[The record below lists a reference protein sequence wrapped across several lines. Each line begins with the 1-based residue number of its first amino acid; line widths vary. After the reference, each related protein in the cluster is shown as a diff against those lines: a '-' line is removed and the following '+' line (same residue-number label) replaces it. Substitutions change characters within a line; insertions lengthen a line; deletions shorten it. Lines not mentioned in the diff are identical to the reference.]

1 VWNSFG
7 PFDWSPLSIRAVA
20 IAADLMA
27 SHARTNVSNAA
38 ICCDKYAPRGLG
50 VLGKFKVLL
59 DVAIGI

>member
-1 VWNSFG
+1 MRLPAGKSG
-7 PFDWSPLSIRAVA
+7 IDPMVA

-27 SHARTNVSNAA
+27 NHARTNVSNAA